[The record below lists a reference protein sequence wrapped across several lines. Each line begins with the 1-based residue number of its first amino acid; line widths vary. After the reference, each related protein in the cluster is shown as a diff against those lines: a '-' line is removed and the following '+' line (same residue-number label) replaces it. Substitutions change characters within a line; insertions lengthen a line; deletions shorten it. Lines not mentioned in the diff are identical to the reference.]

1 VTDETDGIVE
11 VPAAPEPESTA
22 PEQTEAPQDFSPTP
36 PLAPE
41 PVTESPITPA
51 PKRTGLFITVAAIVL
66 ILIAFIFAG
75 PTLFAAISKSSG
87 GSSTTTTTTS
97 ASKAKITVAIS
108 FVKALLNGDTLAI
121 KVFLRDEVQQ
131 AITEDQWKELAAQDT
146 TSAIVYSDV
155 TWSGDTTAVMTL
167 KAPDT
172 GSGEST
178 GTLTFRTDETEPLN
192 VVMSADIGQSTEVD
206 TIVLAQTGSGW
217 RVVSISN
224 GSQTTSFDA
233 ALIKSMVDTSTAAPS
248 TSTTP

>member
-1 VTDETDGIVE
+1 MQAETM
-11 VPAAPEPESTA
+11 
-22 PEQTEAPQDFSPTP
+22 QDDSPTP
-36 PLAPE
+36 TPPPAPA
-41 PVTESPITPA
+41 PMTESPITPA
-51 PKRTGLFITVAAIVL
+51 PKRTGLFITVAAVVL
-66 ILIAFIFAG
+66 ILLAFVFAG
-75 PTLFAAISKSSG
+75 PTLFAALSKKSGTSSG
-87 GSSTTTTTTS
+87 ATS
-97 ASKAKITVAIS
+97 ETAPSKAKITVAIE

-121 KVFLRDEVQQ
+121 KVFLRDDAQK

-178 GTLTFRTDETEPLN
+178 GTLTFRYDDTEPLN

-206 TIVLAQTGSGW
+206 TIVLAQSGTGW

-224 GSQTTSFDA
+224 GTQTTSFDA
-233 ALIKSMVDTSTAAPS
+233 ALIKSMVDTSTAAP
-248 TSTTP
+248 TTTP

>member
-11 VPAAPEPESTA
+11 VPAAPEPEPAA
-22 PEQTEAPQDFSPTP
+22 PEQAEASLDFRPTP
-36 PLAPE
+36 PPA
-41 PVTESPITPA
+41 PVTESPIPPA

-66 ILIAFIFAG
+66 ILIAFVFAG

-87 GSSTTTTTTS
+87 GSSGTTTE
-97 ASKAKITVAIS
+97 AAPSKAKITVTIA

-121 KVFLRDEVQQ
+121 KVFLRDDAQK

-146 TSAIVYSDV
+146 TSAIAYSDV

-178 GTLTFRTDETEPLN
+178 GTLTFRYDDTEPLN

-206 TIVLAQTGSGW
+206 TIVLAQAGSGW

-233 ALIKSMVDTSTAAPS
+233 ALIKSMVDTSTAAP
-248 TSTTP
+248 TTP